1 MLDEFRVFLK
11 IEDVWRPL
19 PRKYKSIKQAT
30 IIADAIQGI
39 TGCEASVGVRL
50 PVEDANV
57 GGYII
62 EITEVDES
70 EDDEE

>member
-19 PRKYKSIKQAT
+19 PRKYKSIKQAA
-30 IIADAIQGI
+30 IIADTIEGI

-50 PVEDANV
+50 PVEDANIADC
-57 GGYII
+57 II
-62 EITEVDES
+62 EIAEVDEP
-70 EDDEE
+70 EEE